1 MAVLGLGE
9 AGGRYAADLAAAG
22 WAVTGYDPA
31 PIPTPAGVARAASA
45 AAAVRDAGL
54 VLSLTGASAS
64 VAVAAEVAPALP
76 AGACLADLNTSAPAV
91 KRDVQR
97 ALAGAGASADTDAA
111 MADVAVLA
119 PVPRLGL
126 ATPLLATGPA
136 ARQAARLLAAAGA
149 PVEVMAAPVGA
160 AAARKLLRS
169 VFMKGLAASV
179 REALAAGAAAG
190 CEEWVRDQ
198 IARELGPDGHAR
210 VDRLVTGSRRHA
222 ARRRD
227 EVRAAGAYLA
237 ELGVPADVCD
247 ASLAWLSREAEPA
260 AELAAEPEVVR

>member
-1 MAVLGLGE
+1 MRVAVLGLGE

-31 PIPTPAGVARAASA
+31 PVPTPAGVARAASA

-97 ALAGAGASADTDAA
+97 ALAGAGADADAA

-126 ATPLLATGPA
+126 ATPLLAAGPA

-190 CEEWVRDQ
+190 CEEWVREQ

-222 ARRRD
+222 GRRRD